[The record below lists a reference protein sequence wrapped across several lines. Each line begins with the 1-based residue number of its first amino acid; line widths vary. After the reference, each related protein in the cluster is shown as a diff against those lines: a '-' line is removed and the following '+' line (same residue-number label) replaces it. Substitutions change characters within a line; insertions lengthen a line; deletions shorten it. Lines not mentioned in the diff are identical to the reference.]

1 MKFEVFVA
9 GTSDD
14 SWAGRQSMKEQHMK
28 SSYESMEHSN
38 SDYLTSFKNSSSCHH
53 SPFAQRSGGSSG
65 NQSSQ
70 IAATHPTSSV
80 GLGNFHTSR
89 SCDLESPSSSQRS
102 SSSSAG
108 LLPFQ
113 SPSIPAQVGWFQDPV
128 FLGCWV
134 D

>member
-14 SWAGRQSMKEQHMK
+14 SWAGRQSMKGQHML

-53 SPFAQRSGGSSG
+53 SPFAQRSSSG
-65 NQSSQ
+65 SGIQSSQ
-70 IAATHPTSSV
+70 MAATHPTLSV

-113 SPSIPAQVGWFQDPV
+113 TPSIPAQVGWFQDPV